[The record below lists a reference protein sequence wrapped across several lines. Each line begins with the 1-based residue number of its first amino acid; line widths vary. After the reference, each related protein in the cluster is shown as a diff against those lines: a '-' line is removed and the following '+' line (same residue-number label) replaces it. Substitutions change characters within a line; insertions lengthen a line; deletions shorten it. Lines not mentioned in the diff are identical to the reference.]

1 MRLLVVLLLA
11 GIGTAAAL
19 ARGLDPDVAVATV
32 RLVELSTGVPPAW
45 KALLLQETPFPL
57 AGDVVLTAA
66 MLRVFATL
74 VDSPRLR
81 GRHPCVALTEAVQRT
96 ARTAADE
103 TARRCASHA
112 AASVPLDETAR
123 YALGAVNR
131 WLGVL
136 GPAILR

>member
-1 MRLLVVLLLA
+1 MHLLLLLFLLLA
-11 GIGTAAAL
+11 AGAAAG
-19 ARGLDPDVAVATV
+19 RGLDPDVAVATV
-32 RLVELSTGVPPAW
+32 RLVELSAAVPPAW

-112 AASVPLDETAR
+112 AAAVPLDETAR